1 MMSSQIKPDSQ
12 TVNDA
17 SSSLINSVF
26 RVFQRLSVSR
36 EFYILKYIRVQRQG
50 RFKTQNQNKTACYQ
64 NHKLLVFFFIISA
77 RNIFVIWNAKFSD
90 F

>member
-1 MMSSQIKPDSQ
+1 MTSQIKADSQ

-17 SSSLINSVF
+17 SSSLINSV
-26 RVFQRLSVSR
+26 LEYSNAWSVSR

-50 RFKTQNQNKTACYQ
+50 RFKTQNQNKTARYQ

-77 RNIFVIWNAKFSD
+77 RNIFVIWSAKFSD